1 MLPAQWGHLLKLA
14 KGVLH
19 ILYILARSGAQRGA
33 LQRRL
38 PSCPAPNHPHNGAA
52 VVDKPA
58 KHARRAFAMRL
69 QALALS
75 RPAITPGGT
84 TAATSSPVTS
94 KRVRQPGLTGGA
106 MAKAARVGGVG

>member
-1 MLPAQWGHLLKLA
+1 M
-14 KGVLH
+14 
-19 ILYILARSGAQRGA
+19 SG
-33 LQRRL
+33 
-38 PSCPAPNHPHNGAA
+38 NHPHNGAA

-106 MAKAARVGGVG
+106 MAKAVRVGGVGGVGGAGRAASAVPAAGKGGTARVAGSAPAGVSLL